1 MRRLGVWPIL
11 LLAACGEN
19 SEIEVYTVTKEPSW
33 RMLGAVVPAGE
44 STWFFKLVAPSPRAL
59 ERKKEVEA
67 FFDALKVENGE
78 VRWTTPAGWTEEKG
92 GRADRVATLRA
103 GDLEM
108 SVTRLGGSAGGTLAN
123 VNRWRGQIGL
133 PALAES
139 ELAANSAALP
149 AGGVRVDLEGPKK
162 PSMGGASAAR
172 APMEPPPSTEAPP
185 PDDLDEVR
193 NLFAYTVPSG
203 WTVVERP
210 GPMRLLEL
218 KAGEA
223 TASLTYLQGDA
234 GGLAPNI
241 NRWRGQVG
249 LAPMENATSAAAPF
263 PFLNGDGHFVEIA
276 GAEKAMLVV
285 FRLGPPFSLFLKLD
299 GPKDAVLREKAAFEA
314 FARSVRVNR

>member
-1 MRRLGVWPIL
+1 MRRLALALPL
-11 LLAACGEN
+11 LVAACGDDDQ
-19 SEIEVYTVTKEPSW
+19 IRVYTAPKEPTW

-44 STWFFKLVAPSPRAL
+44 ATWFFKLAAPSARAA

-67 FFDALKVENGE
+67 FFDALKVENND
-78 VRWTTPAGWTEEKG
+78 VRWTAPAGWTEEKG
-92 GRADRVATLRA
+92 RGDRVATLRL

-108 SVTRLGGSAGGTLAN
+108 SVTRLGGNAGGTLAN

-133 PALAES
+133 PPLAES
-139 ELAANSAALP
+139 ELAGNSRPLP
-149 AGGVRVDLEGPKK
+149 AGGVSVDLEGPKK
-162 PSMGGASAAR
+162 PSMGGGMASAPPAQ
-172 APMEPPPSTEAPP
+172 APPAPPP

-193 NLFAYTVPSG
+193 ELFDYAVPSG
-203 WTVVERP
+203 WVVSERP

-249 LAPMENATSAAAPF
+249 LPPAENATSAAASF
-263 PFLNGDGHFVEIA
+263 PFLNGDGHFVEIV
-276 GAEKAMLVV
+276 GAEKGMLVV

-299 GPKDAVLREKAAFEA
+299 GPKDAVLRERSAFEA
-314 FARSVRVNR
+314 FARSVRVKR